1 MKMSR
6 SNYSKTIM
14 FFTLIWLFASG
25 ISPGQQTTFNYNKY
39 HQPDE
44 INASLIKLAKQ
55 YGQVTRMHD
64 LATTPGE
71 RKLVILEIGNEVN
84 SVDKKLPAVFV
95 AGNMEGTVP
104 IASEAAV
111 YLADLILSGQSYYGS
126 LTWYIMPCGNP
137 DAAMHYFNRPLVM
150 DAKNDLPHN
159 DDLDEL
165 TNEDGW
171 NDLNGDGW
179 ITRVRVKDPEGIWV
193 PVESDPRLMRKAD
206 YSKGEKGIYK
216 LYDEGID
223 DDGDGKYNED
233 GHGGVNVGVNFPHLF
248 KHFTATGGLW
258 PGSVDESYELMK
270 FISDHPEIAM
280 TFTLGST
287 NFCLVPPK
295 GGRQGSVDLDKIK
308 LPDRFAKMF
317 DADPDKSYSM
327 SEIIEMV
334 KPMVPEGFEVTESV
348 VAGFLG
354 LGAVVNP
361 MNEDLVFY
369 KDFSEKY
376 KKYLKEKGAEVER
389 FDPEPAKDGSFELW
403 SYYHLGLP
411 TFSMDFWTLPKV
423 KEKKEE
429 KNGLTS
435 AQLKKMSDEE
445 FIALDKEKISA
456 YFKEAGA
463 PKQFNAEMVINM
475 VKEGKMTPAKIAE
488 MADKMQENKKPEE
501 GKPDPEMKALVTFS
515 DSVIDGKGYV
525 NWTPYNHPT
534 LGEVEIGGAVPYANN
549 TPPAVMID
557 SLLNLQVP
565 WIFEIVKKLPDLKI
579 FKTELKSQ
587 GAGIYELKVWVENKS
602 YLPFPTAMGK
612 RNKRPAPAVILLD
625 GNDIELLSGKKRTA
639 IDDLPG
645 LKNKKFTWLLK
656 AEKDDII
663 NIELQSVNARGDR
676 KQIKIGNVK

>member
-1 MKMSR
+1 
-6 SNYSKTIM
+6 
-14 FFTLIWLFASG
+14 
-25 ISPGQQTTFNYNKY
+25 
-39 HQPDE
+39 
-44 INASLIKLAKQ
+44 
-55 YGQVTRMHD
+55 
-64 LATTPGE
+64 
-71 RKLVILEIGNEVN
+71 
-84 SVDKKLPAVFV
+84 
-95 AGNMEGTVP
+95 
-104 IASEAAV
+104 
-111 YLADLILSGQSYYGS
+111 
-126 LTWYIMPCGNP
+126 
-137 DAAMHYFNRPLVM
+137 
-150 DAKNDLPHN
+150 
-159 DDLDEL
+159 
-165 TNEDGW
+165 
-171 NDLNGDGW
+171 
-179 ITRVRVKDPEGIWV
+179 
-193 PVESDPRLMRKAD
+193 PRLMRKAD

-223 DDGDGKYNED
+223 DDDDGKYNED

-280 TFTLGST
+280 TLTLGST
-287 NFCLVPPK
+287 NFFLVPPK
-295 GGRQGSVDLDKIK
+295 GGRKGSVDLDKIK

-334 KPMVPEGFEVTESV
+334 QPMVPEGFEVTESV

-376 KKYLKEKGAEVER
+376 KKYLKEKGAEVDR

-435 AQLKKMSDEE
+435 AQLKEMSDEE
-445 FIALDKEKISA
+445 FIALEKDKIEA
-456 YFKEAGA
+456 YLKEIGA

-501 GKPDPEMKALVTFS
+501 GKPDPKMKALVTFS

-534 LGEVEIGGAVPYANN
+534 LGEVEIGGPVPYTDN
-549 TPPAVMID
+549 TPPAAMID

-579 FKTELKSQ
+579 LKTEIKSQ

-612 RNKRPAPAVILLD
+612 RNQRPAPAVILLD
-625 GNDIELLSGKKRTA
+625 GDDIELLSGKKRTA
-639 IDDLPG
+639 IGDLPG
-645 LKNKKFTWLLK
+645 LKNKKFTWLIK
-656 AEKDDII
+656 SEKDNII
-663 NIELQSVNARGDR
+663 NIELKAVNARGDM
-676 KQIKIGNVK
+676 KQIKIGGGK